1 MLRES
6 FSSGYLLTVAPW
18 LICQSKTVSVWCSFM
33 VKEEPIWKR
42 AALDLSAIL
51 FLIGGIIGLVS
62 IIMMIPISTVYP
74 FRVTAG
80 ISFILIV
87 ILVVGVIC
95 AIEALE
101 CYSFASK
108 RMTMKAGMRGIVV
121 GAILLVIGLL
131 GGSDL
136 KTQILIASSILTLI
150 AGAINYVYRE

>member
-1 MLRES
+1 
-6 FSSGYLLTVAPW
+6 
-18 LICQSKTVSVWCSFM
+18 M

-42 AALDLSAIL
+42 AVLDLSAIL

-62 IIMMIPISTVYP
+62 IVMMIPISTVYP
-74 FRVTAG
+74 LRVTAG
-80 ISFILIV
+80 ISFILII

-108 RMTMKAGMRGIVV
+108 RMTTKAGMRGIVI
-121 GAILLVIGLL
+121 GAILLVISLL
-131 GGSDL
+131 SGSDI
-136 KTQILIASSILTLI
+136 KTQILIAGSILILI

>member
-1 MLRES
+1 
-6 FSSGYLLTVAPW
+6 
-18 LICQSKTVSVWCSFM
+18 M

-42 AALDLSAIL
+42 AVLDLSAIL

-62 IIMMIPISTVYP
+62 IVMMIPISTVYP

-80 ISFILIV
+80 ISFILI
-87 ILVVGVIC
+87 IIIVVGVIC

-108 RMTMKAGMRGIVV
+108 RITTKAGMRGIVI
-121 GAILLVIGLL
+121 GAILLVISLL
-131 GGSDL
+131 SGSDL
-136 KTQILIASSILTLI
+136 KTQILIAGSILILV

>member
-1 MLRES
+1 
-6 FSSGYLLTVAPW
+6 V
-18 LICQSKTVSVWCSFM
+18 

-42 AALDLSAIL
+42 AILDLSAIL

-62 IIMMIPISTVYP
+62 IVMMIPISTVYP
-74 FRVTAG
+74 FRVTTG
-80 ISFILIV
+80 ISFILII

-108 RMTMKAGMRGIVV
+108 RITTKAGMRGIVI
-121 GAILLVIGLL
+121 GAILLVISLL
-131 GGSDL
+131 SGSDL
-136 KTQILIASSILTLI
+136 KTQILIAGSILILV

>member
-1 MLRES
+1 
-6 FSSGYLLTVAPW
+6 V
-18 LICQSKTVSVWCSFM
+18 

-42 AALDLSAIL
+42 AILDLSAIL

-62 IIMMIPISTVYP
+62 VVMIPISTVYP

-80 ISFILIV
+80 ISFILII

-95 AIEALE
+95 TIEALE

-108 RMTMKAGMRGIVV
+108 RITTKAGMRGIVV
-121 GAILLVIGLL
+121 GAILLVISLL
-131 GGSDL
+131 SGSDL
-136 KTQILIASSILTLI
+136 KTQILIASSILILI

>member
-1 MLRES
+1 
-6 FSSGYLLTVAPW
+6 
-18 LICQSKTVSVWCSFM
+18 M

-42 AALDLSAIL
+42 AVLDLSAIL

-62 IIMMIPISTVYP
+62 VIMMIPISTVYP
-74 FRVTAG
+74 FRLTMG

-87 ILVVGVIC
+87 ALVVGAIC

-101 CYSFASK
+101 CYSFATK
-108 RMTMKAGMRGIVV
+108 RMSTKAGMRGIVV

-131 GGSDL
+131 SGSDL
-136 KTQILIASSILTLI
+136 KIQILIASSILILV

>member
-1 MLRES
+1 
-6 FSSGYLLTVAPW
+6 
-18 LICQSKTVSVWCSFM
+18 M
-33 VKEEPIWKR
+33 VKEEPVWKR
-42 AALDLSAIL
+42 AVLDLSAIL

-74 FRVTAG
+74 FKVTAG

-87 ILVVGVIC
+87 ALVVGVIC
-95 AIEALE
+95 AVEALE

-108 RMTMKAGMRGIVV
+108 RITTKAGMRGIAV

-131 GGSDL
+131 SESDL
-136 KTQILIASSILTLI
+136 KVQILIASSILILV